1 MNARG
6 LVLFP
11 GAGSDSQHSA
21 LIAIEQAVAPL
32 PTLRVDFPY
41 RLAGKKFPDKTPVLI
56 ECVKSAVRE
65 FADQLQCESEQ
76 LVIGGRSMGG
86 RMCTMAASDEVDP
99 LKVLGVACI
108 GYPLHP
114 PKKPD
119 KLRTEHFGNLH
130 SPLLFISGSRD
141 EFGTPE
147 ELELAWK
154 LLPKQPTVQM
164 IEKGRHELRGAD
176 AQVAEFVAQWL
187 QNL

>member
-11 GAGSDSQHSA
+11 GAGSNAQHSA
-21 LIAIEQAVAPL
+21 LVAIEHAVSPL

-41 RLAGKKFPDKTPVLI
+41 RLAGKKFPDKSPVLVA
-56 ECVKSAVRE
+56 CVKDSVRA
-65 FADQLQCESEQ
+65 FAKQLQCSTDQ

-119 KLRTEHFGNLH
+119 QLRTAHFGNLQ
-130 SPLLFISGSRD
+130 SPLLFISGTRD

-147 ELELAWK
+147 ELTTAWK
-154 LLPKQPTVQM
+154 LLPNNPTVQM

-176 AQVAEFVAQWL
+176 AQVADLVAQWL

>member
-1 MNARG
+1 MKARG

-11 GAGSDSQHSA
+11 GAGSDAQHSA
-21 LIAIEQAVAPL
+21 LVAIEHAVAPL

-41 RLAGKKFPDKTPVLI
+41 RLAGKNFPDKSPVLVA
-56 ECVKSAVRE
+56 CVKDAVRE
-65 FADQLQCESEQ
+65 FAKQLQCDTAQ

-86 RMCTMAASDEVDP
+86 RMCTMAASEEVGP
-99 LKVLGVACI
+99 LDVLGIACI

-119 KLRTEHFGNLH
+119 KLRTEHFGNLQ
-130 SPLLFISGSRD
+130 SPLLFISGTRD
-141 EFGTPE
+141 EFGTAE

-154 LLPKQPTVQM
+154 LLPNQPTVRM
-164 IEKGRHELRGAD
+164 IENGRHELRGAD

>member
-21 LIAIEQAVAPL
+21 LIAIEQAVAPI

-41 RLAGKKFPDKTPVLI
+41 RLA
-56 ECVKSAVRE
+56 VRE
-65 FADQLQCESEQ
+65 FAKQLQCNTEQ

-99 LKVLGVACI
+99 LKVLGIACI

-130 SPLLFISGSRD
+130 SPLLFISGTRD

-176 AQVAEFVAQWL
+176 AQVATLVAQWL

>member
-11 GAGSDSQHSA
+11 GAGSDAQHSA
-21 LIAIEQAVAPL
+21 LVAIENAVAPL

-41 RLAGKKFPDKTPVLI
+41 RLAGKKFPDRAPVLI
-56 ECVKSAVRE
+56 ECVNSAVHE
-65 FADQLQCESEQ
+65 SATQLQCSTNQ

-86 RMCTMAASDEVDP
+86 RMCTMAASEEVDP
-99 LKVLGVACI
+99 LDVLGVACI

-114 PKKPD
+114 PKKP
-119 KLRTEHFGNLH
+119 KQLRTEHFGNLH
-130 SPLLFISGSRD
+130 NPLLFISGTRD

-147 ELELAWK
+147 ELELAWN
-154 LLPKQPTVQM
+154 LLPNRPIVQM

-176 AQVAEFVAQWL
+176 AQVADFVAQWL

>member
-1 MNARG
+1 MNAQG

-11 GAGSDSQHSA
+11 GAGSDAQHSA
-21 LIAIEQAVAPL
+21 LVAIEHAVAPL
-32 PTLRVDFPY
+32 PTLRVNFPY
-41 RLAGKKFPDKTPVLI
+41 RLAGKKFPDKASVLI
-56 ECVKSAVRE
+56 ECAKSAVRE
-65 FADQLQCESEQ
+65 FAKQLQCSTNQ

-99 LKVLGVACI
+99 LEVLGVACI

-119 KLRTEHFGNLH
+119 QLRTEHFGNLH
-130 SPLLFISGSRD
+130 NPLLFISGTHD

-147 ELELAWK
+147 ELELAWN
-154 LLPKQPTVQM
+154 LLPNRPIVQM

-176 AQVAEFVAQWL
+176 VQVADFVAQWL

>member
-11 GAGSDSQHSA
+11 GAGSDAQHSA
-21 LIAIEQAVAPL
+21 FFAIEQAVAPL
-32 PTLRVDFPY
+32 PTLRVDFGY
-41 RLAGKKFPDKTPVLI
+41 RLAGKKFPDTAPVLI

-65 FADQLQCESEQ
+65 FAKRLQCSTEQ

-99 LKVLGVACI
+99 LHVLGIACI

-114 PKKPD
+114 PKKPEQ
-119 KLRTEHFGNLH
+119 LRTAHFGNLH
-130 SPLLFISGSRD
+130 MPRLFVSGTRD

-147 ELELAWK
+147 ELELSWK
-154 LLPKQPTVQM
+154 LLPNQPTVQM
-164 IEKGRHELRGAD
+164 IENGRHELRGAD
-176 AQVAEFVAQWL
+176 AQVATLVAQWL

>member
-21 LIAIEQAVAPL
+21 LISIEQAVSPL

-41 RLAGKKFPDKTPVLI
+41 RLAGKKFPDKAPVLI
-56 ECVKSAVRE
+56 ECVKSTVRE
-65 FADQLQCESEQ
+65 FARQLKCETEQ

-99 LKVLGVACI
+99 LNIMGVACI

-119 KLRTEHFGNLH
+119 QLRTAHFGNLH
-130 SPLLFISGSRD
+130 TPLLFISGTRD

-154 LLPKQPTVQM
+154 LLPSKPTVQM

>member
-21 LIAIEQAVAPL
+21 LVAIEQAVAPL
-32 PTLRVDFPY
+32 PILRVDFPY
-41 RLAGKKFPDKTPVLI
+41 RLAGKKFPDKAPVLI
-56 ECVKSAVRE
+56 KCVKSAVRE
-65 FADQLQCESEQ
+65 FAKQLQCSTEQ

-99 LKVLGVACI
+99 LKVMGVVCI

-119 KLRTEHFGNLH
+119 KLRTEHFGDLH
-130 SPLLFISGSRD
+130 TPLLFVSGTRD

-147 ELELAWK
+147 ELKLACN
-154 LLPKQPTVQM
+154 LLPNQPTVQM
-164 IEKGRHELRGAD
+164 IEKGRHGLRGAD
-176 AQVAEFVAQWL
+176 AQVATLVAHWL